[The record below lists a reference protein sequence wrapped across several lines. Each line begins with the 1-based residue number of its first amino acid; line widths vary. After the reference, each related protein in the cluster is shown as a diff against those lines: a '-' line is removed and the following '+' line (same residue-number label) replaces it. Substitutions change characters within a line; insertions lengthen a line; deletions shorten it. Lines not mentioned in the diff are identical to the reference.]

1 MKNYEKP
8 NYEVIVISTEDVL
21 ATSGIVLNETNAGF
35 NITDEVLQGAQT
47 MNKKLLAVLAL
58 SATLIVGCS
67 NVAKTDRI

>member
-35 NITDEVLQGAQT
+35 NITDEVLQGGTNNEQET
-47 MNKKLLAVLAL
+47 FSGL
-58 SATLIVGCS
+58 STFS
-67 NVAKTDRI
+67 NINCWLFKCC